1 MAYPD
6 EVGQFIPTSQVWEI
20 AQLQEV
26 DVTKPEFKELL
37 VRLYQQ
43 VNNIALSLNVKDSAR
58 YHTGEFVNGQVFFPN
73 PALDSTSTTT
83 PTERQVYRKVINF
96 GALPGAGVT
105 KPMPHG
111 LAMNSGFT
119 FTRIYGAASN
129 TAGNLYIPLPY
140 ASSGLNN
147 GVELWVDAN
156 DIRIRAQDNRAAYT
170 VCYIVIEYLKS

>member
-20 AQLQEV
+20 AQLQET

-83 PTERQVYRKVINF
+83 PTERQVYRKVINGPAMPAF
-96 GALPGAGVT
+96 PAPGFIDI
-105 KPMPHG
+105 PHG
-111 LAMNSGFT
+111 LTVTTGYT
-119 FTRIYGAASN
+119 FTRIYGAISDTVNRRYA
-129 TAGNLYIPLPY
+129 PLPNQDI
-140 ASSGLNN
+140 L
-147 GVELWVDAN
+147 VRVDAN
-156 DIRIRAQDNRAAYT
+156 NVRITTIADYHTYN
-170 VCYIVIEYLKS
+170 VCYVVLEYLKS